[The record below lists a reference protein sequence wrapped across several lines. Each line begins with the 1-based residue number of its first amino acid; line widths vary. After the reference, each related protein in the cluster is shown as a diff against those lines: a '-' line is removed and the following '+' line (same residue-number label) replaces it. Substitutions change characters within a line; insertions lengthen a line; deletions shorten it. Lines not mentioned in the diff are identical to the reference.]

1 MTRLAVLTSGGDA
14 PGMNAAI
21 RTLAKLCAQRGV
33 ELVGVEDGYE
43 GLMVGRFRALTLR
56 SDGKLRSH
64 PELDVLGNQGGTV
77 LGSARSK
84 RFRTPNG
91 QADALAQLAGFAG
104 LIVVGGNGSLTGAHA
119 LAQATEVRIVGIP
132 ASIDND
138 IGCTST
144 AIGVDTALNTIVEAC
159 DKIGDTARAHRRAFV
174 LEVMGRH
181 SGYLAMAGGI
191 AAGADGI
198 LFREQGRSDAEIVR
212 AVATLVTNGF
222 TRTDKRRLLI
232 VKSEG
237 VEIPC
242 TRLVREVQTLV
253 EQEIGEVEV
262 RGTVLGHLVRGG
274 HPSYQDRMVAGRLAA
289 AALDAVGRGLSDVM
303 VSWLPQQVSGGEAT
317 DDPAVFRFSLDAV
330 LSETA
335 ALLDG
340 TSAVTQWRVKMLES
354 VEAALA
360 L

>member
-14 PGMNAAI
+14 PGMNAAV
-21 RTLAKLCAQRGV
+21 RTLTKLCAQRGV
-33 ELVGVEDGYE
+33 ELIGVEDGYE
-43 GLMVGRFRALTLR
+43 GLMVGRFRALTSR
-56 SDGKLRSH
+56 ADGKLRSH
-64 PELDVLGNQGGTV
+64 PELDVVGNHGGTM
-77 LGSARSK
+77 LGSARSA
-84 RFRTPNG
+84 RFRTDAG
-91 QADALAQLAGFAG
+91 LADALEHLEGFAG
-104 LIVVGGNGSLTGAHA
+104 LVVIGGNGSLAGAHA
-119 LAQATEVRIVGIP
+119 LAQRCPARIVGIP

-191 AAGADGI
+191 AAGAEGI
-198 LFREQGRSDAEIVR
+198 LFREQGRSDQEIIE
-212 AVATLVTNGF
+212 AVARLITTGF
-222 TRTDKRRLLI
+222 RSDKRRLLI

-253 EQEIGEVEV
+253 EREIGEVEV

-289 AALDAVGRGLSDVM
+289 GALDAISRGLTDVM
-303 VSWLPQQVSGGEAT
+303 ISWLPQQVVGGEPT
-317 DDPAVFRFSLDAV
+317 EDPAVFRFPLSDV
-330 LSETA
+330 LVETA

-340 TSAVTQWRVKMLES
+340 TSAVTAWRVKMLQS